1 MTRISTLFVLLA
13 ASLLTACSSVSTP
26 HLLGDAIDNA
36 VAEEFNG
43 VWKAGDTLFMVRHLG
58 QGEFR
63 AATSKWNESERKFE
77 FDQGAVH
84 IRALGDV
91 LLLHLLEDS
100 EEEEEGVPNHYS
112 LARVILTETD
122 EILLIPAD
130 ARRFAAAVR
139 AGELKGEVFGGGAG
153 DAPEG
158 FVEGSATN
166 VDLSGTKEEID
177 AYLTADRVPLLF
189 NVADCGVMRRVE
201 DAKID

>member
-1 MTRISTLFVLLA
+1 MHRISTLLLLLA

-26 HLLGDAIDNA
+26 HLLGEAIDDA
-36 VAEEFNG
+36 AAEEFNG

-58 QGEFR
+58 GGEFR
-63 AATSKWNESERKFE
+63 AGTSRWNEGDRKFE
-77 FDQGAVH
+77 FDQGLLH

-91 LLLHLLEDS
+91 MLLHLQEDD
-100 EEEEEGVPNHYS
+100 EGEVEGAAEYS

-130 ARRFAAAVR
+130 AKRFAAAVR
-139 AGELKGEVFGGGAG
+139 AGELKGEVSGGGAG

-158 FVEGSATN
+158 FVQGSATN
-166 VDLSGTKEEID
+166 VQLAGTKEEID

-189 NVADCGVMRRVE
+189 NVSDCGVMRRIE
-201 DAKID
+201 DAKIE